1 MVELKIMANKKH
13 NLLDSIVNYTSDK
26 EKLQSLGNRADHA
39 INSVINLLDSIEE
52 EFDQEEAG
60 DLMRRL
66 FLSIKNRDYR
76 KFKKGLEN
84 LALSGKRKNKGD

>member
-1 MVELKIMANKKH
+1 MSNKKH

-39 INSVINLLDSIEE
+39 INSIINLLDSIDE
-52 EFDQEEAG
+52 EFEGEEAE
-60 DLMRRL
+60 DLKRRL

-76 KFKKGLEN
+76 KFEKGLEN
-84 LALSGKRKNKGD
+84 LAQNEKRKNKDS

>member
-1 MVELKIMANKKH
+1 MSSKKH

-39 INSVINLLDSIEE
+39 INSIINLLDSIDEDFDEE
-52 EFDQEEAG
+52 TAN
-60 DLMRRL
+60 DLTRRL

-76 KFKKGLEN
+76 KFEKGLEN
-84 LALSGKRKNKGD
+84 LTLDEKRKNKGE

>member
-1 MVELKIMANKKH
+1 MSNKKH

-39 INSVINLLDSIEE
+39 INSIINLLDSIDE
-52 EFDQEEAG
+52 EFEGEEAE
-60 DLMRRL
+60 DLKRRL

-76 KFKKGLEN
+76 KFEKGLEN
-84 LALSGKRKNKGD
+84 LAQNEKRKNKGS

>member
-1 MVELKIMANKKH
+1 MANKKH

-39 INSVINLLDSIEE
+39 INAVINLLDSIEE
-52 EFDQEEAG
+52 DFDQEEAD
-60 DLMRRL
+60 DLRRRL

-76 KFKKGLEN
+76 KFEKGLEN
-84 LALSGKRKNKGD
+84 LALSDKRKNKGD

>member
-1 MVELKIMANKKH
+1 MVGRKTMANKKH

-39 INSVINLLDSIEE
+39 INAVINLLDSIEE
-52 EFDQEEAG
+52 DFDQEEAD
-60 DLMRRL
+60 DLRRRL

-76 KFKKGLEN
+76 KFEKGLEN
-84 LALSGKRKNKGD
+84 LALSDKRKNKGD